1 MAIKAHEFDGR
12 HWESRLPSIT
22 VIVGD
27 EPYFKV
33 KLGDQ
38 WRRCGRTQGFDERSV
53 IDQSDSDF
61 AARVA
66 TEMDALSLFSNQA
79 LVEIRLSKGRLDAD
93 TRKILLQWHR
103 NPPPDKC
110 LLITGPKLDASE
122 HKSDWFSALDQQ
134 GVVIDA
140 QGVPSYQFR
149 RWLESTLSHQHLN
162 LTPDAINIAV
172 AHTEGNLLAVGQLIE
187 RLRMIQPDLLAG
199 DILDVEQ
206 ILDATTQSA
215 RYSVYDL
222 VDRALDGD
230 LSGVERIADIL
241 QAEGCEP
248 MSVLFAM
255 VRELDILLQIRY
267 RIDQGDSPQQA
278 IAGQRVWKSRERLVK
293 GALHRL
299 SLTRLRQLL
308 TLCQETDRTIK
319 GARSEPA
326 WAMVKDVLIGLAG
339 QSLRTVS

>member
-12 HWESRLPSIT
+12 HWESRLPPIT

-110 LLITGPKLDASE
+110 LLITGPKLDTSE

-172 AHTEGNLLAVGQLIE
+172 PMVAGSTFSFLGAQVDVMTCLCLLLFVGAMGKSAQLGLHTWLPDAMEGPTPVPALIHAAT
-187 RLRMIQPDLLAG
+187 MVTAG
-199 DILDVEQ
+199 V
-206 ILDATTQSA
+206 
-215 RYSVYDL
+215 
-222 VDRALDGD
+222 
-230 LSGVERIADIL
+230 
-241 QAEGCEP
+241 
-248 MSVLFAM
+248 FM
-255 VRELDILLQIRY
+255 VCRFR
-267 RIDQGDSPQQA
+267 S
-278 IAGQRVWKSRERLVK
+278 
-293 GALHRL
+293 RL
-299 SLTRLRQLL
+299 SRQSVGHSISFVIVPGD
-308 TLCQETDRTIK
+308 T
-319 GARSEPA
+319 SFS
-326 WAMVKDVLIGLAG
+326 DVI
-339 QSLRTVS
+339 